1 MPFRAKS
8 PWLFYLLVFILIS
21 SLLIF
26 IASNIPPMK
35 KQLILTF
42 ASLTLATAIFAQKP
56 SWTSLFDGKTLN
68 GWKKLAGSA
77 DYKVED
83 GAIVGTTVPNSGNT
97 FLVTDK
103 EYDNFIVEL
112 DIRVAD
118 TTSNSG
124 VQVRSHYDPAGHQ
137 GKGLVYG
144 CQLEVDPSSRRWTG
158 GIYDEG
164 RRDWLYP
171 VTLNPKA
178 QTAFKPGQYNHFR
191 VECIG
196 QTMKTW
202 VNGIAVASLCDDK
215 DNKGFIGLQVHAVS
229 RPEATGRKVYFK
241 NIRIQ
246 TEDLHSTAFPKG
258 VYVVNTIPNT
268 LTEDEKSSGWKLL
281 FDGKTSGSWVGAYK
295 DKFPDTGW
303 VISDGMIN
311 VHETQGKEGGTGGD
325 IVTRETYKSFDLS
338 FDFRLTPGANSGV
351 KYFVRLSPEE
361 KNSGSAIGLE
371 YQVLDDSLHP
381 DAKLGRNGDRT
392 LSSLYDLITA
402 NKQRRFIHP
411 IGQWNTG
418 RVIVYP
424 NNHVEHYLNGIKVLE
439 YERGSKEFKDLVA
452 ISKYKIW
459 HEFGEATEGHL
470 LLQDH
475 GNDVSYRS
483 IKVRELK

>member
-1 MPFRAKS
+1 
-8 PWLFYLLVFILIS
+8 
-21 SLLIF
+21 
-26 IASNIPPMK
+26 MK
-35 KQLILTF
+35 KQLIVTII
-42 ASLTLATAIFAQKP
+42 SLAFTTGLLAQSD

-68 GWKKLAGSA
+68 GWKRLAGTA

-103 EYDNFIVEL
+103 EYDNFIIEL

-144 CQLEVDPSSRRWTG
+144 CQLEIDPSSRRWTG

-171 VTLNPKA
+171 VSLNPKA

-202 VNGIAVASLCDDK
+202 VNGIAVASLSDAMDE
-215 DNKGFIGLQVHAVS
+215 KGFIGLQVHAVS
-229 RPEATGRKVYFK
+229 KPEATGRKVYFK

-246 TEDLHSTAFPKG
+246 TASLHATAFPKG
-258 VYVVNTIPNT
+258 VYVVNTVPNT
-268 LTEDEKSSGWKLL
+268 LTEDEKNSGWHLL
-281 FDGKTSGSWVGAYK
+281 FDGKTSSGWIGAYK
-295 DKFPDTGW
+295 KTFPEKGW
-303 VISDGMIN
+303 EIKDGKIS
-311 VHETQGKEGGTGGD
+311 VLASEGKEGANGGD
-325 IVTRETYKSFDLS
+325 IVTPGEFRAFDLS
-338 FDFRLTPGANSGV
+338 FDFFLTPGANSGV
-351 KYFVRLSPEE
+351 KYFVTLEE
-361 KNSGSAIGLE
+361 NNTGSAIGLE
-371 YQVLDDSLHP
+371 YQVLDDTLHP

-392 LSSLYDLITA
+392 MSSLYDLIPA
-402 NKQRRFIHP
+402 NKQKRFIHP
-411 IGQWNTG
+411 MGQWNTG
-418 RVIVYP
+418 RIIVYP

-439 YERGSKEFKDLVA
+439 YERGSKEYRDLVA

-459 HEFGEATEGHL
+459 HNFGEAPQGHL

-475 GNDVSYRS
+475 GNNVSYRS